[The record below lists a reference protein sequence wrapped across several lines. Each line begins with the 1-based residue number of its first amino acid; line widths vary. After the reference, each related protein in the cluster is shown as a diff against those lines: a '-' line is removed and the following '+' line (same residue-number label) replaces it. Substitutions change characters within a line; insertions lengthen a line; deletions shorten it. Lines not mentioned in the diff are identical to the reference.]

1 MKLENSVRHGNHDG
15 VSFQKVEIPD
25 PYGDAEW
32 NPIKKALEEP
42 LESVDTGVHVV
53 CHQMLL

>member
-1 MKLENSVRHGNHDG
+1 MKLENSVCHGNHDG
-15 VSFQKVEIPD
+15 ISLQEVEIPD

-42 LESVDTGVHVV
+42 LESVDTGVHVI
-53 CHQMLL
+53 CH